1 MPTLGLFAMLLPLN
15 CGSRHAYETK
25 GIRSFLS
32 RVKLLGFLSLVMLWL
47 GLLRILPH
55 DFPKDFP

>member
-1 MPTLGLFAMLLPLN
+1 MPMRRKAF
-15 CGSRHAYETK
+15 
-25 GIRSFLS
+25 RSFLS
-32 RVKLLGFLSLVMLWL
+32 RLKLLGFLSLVMLWL